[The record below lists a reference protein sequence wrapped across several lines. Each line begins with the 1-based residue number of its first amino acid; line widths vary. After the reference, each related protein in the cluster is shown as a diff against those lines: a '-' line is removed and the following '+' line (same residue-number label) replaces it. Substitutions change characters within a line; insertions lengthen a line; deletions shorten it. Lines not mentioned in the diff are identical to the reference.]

1 MENFEKLLNENRHAV
16 ERFVKFRIRSEADA
30 EDILQE
36 IYFTAYQ
43 KFEQLKNISSFKP
56 WIIRIAR
63 NKCNDYF
70 RRRAAHPEIPYDAF
84 LVREMSDSRHGRT
97 ETVVY
102 QPVSDILNLLA
113 DKDKQILN
121 LYYWAGLSQQEM
133 AKALNL
139 PLGTVKSRLYTA
151 KRNFKNRY
159 PYHPNKRKG
168 VNDMSMKKM
177 PEFLPEYTIVKSD
190 KAPFKVKWEELMGWF
205 IVPRPGEK
213 LSWGIYDIP
222 SRKCSSIYRMQVTGK
237 AMVHDIVG
245 VEIAAKETD
254 WSGKENIS
262 DKTFIAQLTDTHC
275 RYLAVLRNDGDIKKY
290 VTFLDEDEF
299 LPNWGFGPDNCGN
312 EINLFQRGDIQKT
325 GNTVTGSGKE
335 YLLDIVGSYT
345 VTINGR
351 GFDCVCVMDI
361 ESPGCDV
368 VSEQYLDANGKT
380 VLWRRF
386 NRNDWAIDRY
396 RKKWSEL
403 LPENEQLIVNGETYV
418 HWYDCMTDYIL

>member
-1 MENFEKLLNENRHAV
+1 MLNFIEQNKDIKFLNLSPQFSVYISETGFKTANGGDDVEIFEKLLNENRCAV

-36 IYFTAYQ
+36 IYFSAYQ
-43 KFEQLKNISSFKP
+43 KFEQLKNISSFKT

-70 RRRAAHPEIPYDAF
+70 RRKAAHPEIPYDAF

-102 QPVSDILNLLA
+102 QPVSDILNLLT

-121 LYYWAGLSQQEM
+121 LYYWGELSQQEI
-133 AKALNL
+133 AKVLNL

-151 KRNFKNRY
+151 RRNFKNKY

-205 IVPRPGEK
+205 IVPRSGEK

-222 SRKCSSIYRMQVTGK
+222 SRKCSSIYHMQVTGK

-245 VEIAAKETD
+245 
-254 WSGKENIS
+254 
-262 DKTFIAQLTDTHC
+262 
-275 RYLAVLRNDGDIKKY
+275 
-290 VTFLDEDEF
+290 
-299 LPNWGFGPDNCGN
+299 
-312 EINLFQRGDIQKT
+312 
-325 GNTVTGSGKE
+325 
-335 YLLDIVGSYT
+335 SYT

-351 GFDCVCVMDI
+351 DFDCVCVMDI

-396 RKKWSEL
+396 RKKWSEQ
-403 LPENEQLIVNGETYV
+403 LPENEQLIVDGETYV
-418 HWYDCMTDYIL
+418 HWYDCITDYIL